1 VVCSVRPEAPDSVHL
16 ADWPSYDESLIDE
29 ELRTSMAA
37 ARRAR
42 TLGLQAREQAKI
54 KVRQPLARVVIEG
67 PTADA
72 ATRHAAII
80 AEELNVKAVAVGAPP
95 NGWPAAEEGSLKVA
109 LDPEITRELRAEGI
123 ARELVRAVQNLRKKS
138 GLAVS
143 DRIALGVEGASD
155 DLWTALEPHRAWI
168 ADEVLA
174 TDLGREAVDGD
185 GSAEVRIEGAAIRI
199 SLKRR

>member
-1 VVCSVRPEAPDSVHL
+1 APDSVHL
-16 ADWPSYDESLIDE
+16 ADWPEHDEALIDE
-29 ELRTSMAA
+29 ELRASMAA

-54 KVRQPLARVVIEG
+54 KVRQPLARVVIDG
-67 PTADA
+67 PTAA
-72 ATRHAAII
+72 AAVRHAAII
-80 AEELNVKAVAVGAPP
+80 AEELNVKAVEVASAPD
-95 NGWPAAEEGSLKVA
+95 GWPVAAEGSLTVA
-109 LDPEITRELRAEGI
+109 LDPEITKELRAEGI

-155 DLWTALEPHRAWI
+155 DLWSALEPHRTWI

-174 TDLGREAVDGD
+174 TDVSREAIDGEGAAD
-185 GSAEVRIEGAAIRI
+185 VRIEGASIRI